1 MEESKIEVLVKEKDN
16 SRSNGHIYSKIDLLE
31 EYEYDM
37 YFSDWDSNKQKKSVF
52 EDEKSIYQRIKD
64 EAILWLITGTVVSGA
79 YLITEIVEK
88 YVNK

>member
-1 MEESKIEVLVKEKDN
+1 MKESEIEVLVKEKEN
-16 SRSNGHIYSKIDLLE
+16 SRGNGHIYSEIDLLE

-37 YFSDWDSNKQKKSVF
+37 YFSDWESNKQKKSVF

-64 EAILWLITGTVVSGA
+64 EAILWLITGTVVGGA
-79 YLITEIVEK
+79 YLINEIVEK